1 MSQAT
6 IYLGSE
12 ELLADI
18 TADVRV
24 TSVADY
30 VRAYDHIVRCLHAG
44 TETGVTVSDG
54 HVAAWLRHLQERYG
68 LEQVQIEE
76 LSRRLRL
83 QEQWQIEIP
92 DWVTEEQI
100 SRAGLLDVHIS
111 APGRDFE
118 DFVLEVFFSP
128 FLARPRL
135 PVSHLSELLSSCD
148 PQQWDEAK
156 KRPLVGDILQ
166 RRLQKWHNEA
176 QHAGEKQIIQWLQQS
191 PQELTKQLAIFK
203 AIEQYP
209 SDVGQRIMGKHFDAL
224 RQQDTLDLNRIE
236 VNETQIGAVID
247 QIRVHLEQ
255 TKRHKN
261 TPAALE
267 TVLSQASGHL
277 EVEFDTVH
285 DLLSTPG
292 LDIDENIVRRVRRL
306 FAPIQHRP
314 HLDQALAD
322 LDLLVSKEKPSQPDP
337 GWEDEQWLNW
347 AVQEYLPYRFW
358 LEETGELTGDVLEL
372 ASTYADWLYQRYPAM
387 RLNSPHMI
395 YRALPT
401 HRQLMSEGAP
411 VLVLVIDN
419 FNAKFYADFQRYMQ
433 GVGFFSEGTQYYVAM
448 LPSCTEVSKKCL
460 FTGQPEPFN
469 GTAYEKPVQET
480 WSKALNGRQVVYLP
494 HVGALRAIKQRQHD
508 VYFLNYL
515 PLDIALHQDAEQIGI
530 SHAQAVRSHLRA
542 VAKDVQAFS
551 QRIGA
556 EHNLSVIVASDH
568 GSTRIPGDA
577 PNLID
582 PAFFARRVQDKH
594 HRYVTVQDDE
604 LNQLPDN
611 VQYQCYTFERER
623 FGLDGNYLAAKAYYR
638 FRPTTESIYVHGGLT
653 PEETLVPVAVFK
665 PVRVMPKPLATRL
678 LHNEFRFNSKSDI
691 QLELVNT
698 NAYDC
703 RSLHLEILNANVE
716 APDVRLEKLEAM
728 NQEVVTFTGYFR
740 RRGDAGNTLNVRIS
754 YEFLGQPYRQE
765 IVEAVTLKSMMEQAF
780 DLDELL

>member
-1 MSQAT
+1 MSRAI

-12 ELLADI
+12 ELLADVK
-18 TADVRV
+18 ADVRV

-30 VRAYDHIVRCLHAG
+30 VRAYDRIVRCLHAG
-44 TETGVTVSDG
+44 TETAITVSDG
-54 HVAAWLRHLQERYG
+54 HAAAWLRHLQERYG
-68 LEQVQIEE
+68 LERFQIEE
-76 LSRRLRL
+76 LSRRRRL
-83 QEQWQIEIP
+83 QEQCQIEIP

-100 SRAGLLDVHIS
+100 NRAGLLDVHIS

-128 FLARPRL
+128 FLARPRF
-135 PVSHLSELLSSCD
+135 PVSHLSELLRNCD
-148 PQQWDEAK
+148 PQQWDEAR

-166 RRLQKWHNEA
+166 RRLQKWYNEA
-176 QHAGEKQIIQWLQQS
+176 QHAGEKQIIHWLQQS
-191 PQELTKQLAIFK
+191 PQELTKQLATFK

-209 SDVGQRIMGKHFDAL
+209 DGVGQRIMGEHFGVL
-224 RQQDTLDLNRIE
+224 RQLETLDLNRIE

-255 TKRHKN
+255 IKRNKN

-277 EVEFDTVH
+277 EIEFDTAH
-285 DLLSTPG
+285 DLLRTPG
-292 LDIDENIVRRVRRL
+292 LGIDENIVRRVRRL

-314 HLDQALAD
+314 YLDQALAD
-322 LDLLVSKEKPSQPDP
+322 LDLLVSKAKPSQPDP
-337 GWEDEQWLNW
+337 SWEDEQWLNW

-358 LEETGELTGDVLEL
+358 LEETGELTGDVVDL
-372 ASTYADWLYQRYPAM
+372 ASAYADWLYQRYPAM

-401 HRQLMSEGAP
+401 HRQLMLGETP

-469 GTAYEKPVQET
+469 GTAYEKPVQEA
-480 WSKALNGRQVVYLP
+480 WSKALNGRRVTYLP
-494 HVGALRAIKQRQHD
+494 HVGALRAIKQRKHD

-556 EHNLSVIVASDH
+556 EHNLNVIVTSDH

-594 HRYVTVQDDE
+594 HRYVTVRDDE
-604 LNQLPDN
+604 LIQLPAN

-623 FGLDGNYLAAKAYYR
+623 FGLGSNYLAAKVYYR

-665 PVRVMPKPLATRL
+665 PMRVMPKSLATRL
-678 LHNEFRFNSKSDI
+678 LQNEFRYNSKSEI
-691 QLELVNT
+691 RLELVNT

-703 RSLHLEILNANVE
+703 QSLHIEILNTTVE
-716 APDVRLEKLEAM
+716 ATDVRLEKLGAM
-728 NQEVVTFTGYFR
+728 NQEVVNFSAYFR
-740 RRGDAGNTLNVRIS
+740 RGEAADKALRIRIS
-754 YEFLGQPYRQE
+754 YEFLGQPYQQE
-765 IVEAVTLKSMMEQAF
+765 TEVIVKMKSMMEQAF